1 MNKILDKSLLMIV
14 ALVCAAIA
22 WAFWHYLGQSA
33 FEVFGLLFVV
43 YLLAENYTLKQK
55 LRERQDSR

>member
-1 MNKILDKSLLMIV
+1 MIV